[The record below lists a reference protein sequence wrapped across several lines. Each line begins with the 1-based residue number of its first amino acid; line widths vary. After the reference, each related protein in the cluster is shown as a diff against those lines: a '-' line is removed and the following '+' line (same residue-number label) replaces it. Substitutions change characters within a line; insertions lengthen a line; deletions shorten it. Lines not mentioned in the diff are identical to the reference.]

1 MTRPRASCSSLC
13 AHVCSPRA
21 RSCRSNP
28 GFCEGADGGYT
39 ELVKTLVRHG
49 ACVEIYNWMGQ
60 TAHQVALEAGHV
72 HVVEFLEE
80 CQPREE
86 RGRDLIPSV
95 VQVRTKTSTES
106 DPRTADWV
114 CRECGASVFSSRKA
128 CFQCSAPRPAR
139 RPEDEYVTGVSP
151 FAARLLR
158 EMRQPDNDEG

>member
-1 MTRPRASCSSLC
+1 MFVRRAHAPVGRILGSVRELTVD
-13 AHVCSPRA
+13 A
-21 RSCRSNP
+21 
-28 GFCEGADGGYT
+28 T
-39 ELVKTLVRHG
+39 ELVKKLVRHG
-49 ACVEIYNWMGQ
+49 ACVEIYNGMGQ
-60 TAHQVALEAGHV
+60 TAHQVAFEAGHV

-114 CRECGASVFSSRKA
+114 CRECGASVFASRKA
-128 CFQCSAPRPAR
+128 CFQCSAPRPVR

-151 FAARLLR
+151 FATQLLR
-158 EMRQPDNDEG
+158 EMRRPDDDEG